1 MLRRSSDDFS
11 VLRVIRLKMRSWS
24 FAGSSFNL
32 SALLVNPE
40 CGQDARAPT
49 ANLGCGAKEF
59 RCRLKE
65 RQPVVAKAHQSPV
78 PKGLG
83 HAFRCAEAPRAGYN
97 SDAAEHFSGPA
108 SKKFS

>member
-1 MLRRSSDDFS
+1 MPALVLNRMFYTPRNTKMQARSLRSY
-11 VLRVIRLKMRSWS
+11 
-24 FAGSSFNL
+24 
-32 SALLVNPE
+32 
-40 CGQDARAPT
+40 
-49 ANLGCGAKEF
+49 GCGAKEF

>member
-11 VLRVIRLKMRSWS
+11 VLRVIRLKMRSS
-24 FAGSSFNL
+24 RVADKLNL
-32 SALLVNPE
+32 SVILLNRKE
-40 CGQDARAPT
+40 ERCGQDARAPR

-65 RQPVVAKAHQSPV
+65 RQPVVGKAHQSPV

-83 HAFRCAEAPRAGYN
+83 GAFRCAEAP
-97 SDAAEHFSGPA
+97 
-108 SKKFS
+108 